1 MAGIFLAATDISAIT
16 AALHWRRSFGADL
29 HCRLAL
35 FGRAAGL
42 RRLFISSIR
51 DIQPRRRN
59 ISPIHDIRFFCRS
72 GAPGVTG
79 SCRLAIFNCAAGPGR
94 LAASQAHAASR
105 YSTALPVRGAWPRHR
120 LMPARG
126 IQLRCRSGP
135 PGRVTDLHR
144 LVLSVYTIGRIC
156 KWRCGDVRYMLSNV
170 S

>member
-72 GAPGVTG
+72 GTSGHVTRPHRFVILDG
-79 SCRLAIFNCAAGPGR
+79 TVDPGR
-94 LAASQAHAASR
+94 LAASRTYTGLCYPFIPLGESASGGAVMCVTCYQMCR
-105 YSTALPVRGAWPRHR
+105 KTLALA
-120 LMPARG
+120 MG
-126 IQLRCRSGP
+126 I
-135 PGRVTDLHR
+135 
-144 LVLSVYTIGRIC
+144 
-156 KWRCGDVRYMLSNV
+156 
-170 S
+170 